1 MTIPENLKKIR
12 ASIDAAA
19 LRVGRNPSSV
29 RLVAVS
35 KTHGA
40 DRIEAAAAAGQ
51 HLFGESYVQ
60 EFLAKC
66 EGVRAPVEWHFIG
79 HLQTNKVKYLRG
91 RVSMIHS
98 VDRLSLAREIDREWM
113 KMGRPTE
120 ILLQVNIGEEISKSG
135 VEENVLIE
143 LARQIATLPNV
154 RIRGLMTL
162 PPYFDDPEEVRPFF
176 IRLREL
182 SEKIASLRIPGVEM
196 AELSMGM
203 SHDFEVAIEEG
214 ATLVRV
220 GTALFGERQ
229 TRS

>member
-66 EGVRAPVEWHFIG
+66 EVVRTPVEWHFIG